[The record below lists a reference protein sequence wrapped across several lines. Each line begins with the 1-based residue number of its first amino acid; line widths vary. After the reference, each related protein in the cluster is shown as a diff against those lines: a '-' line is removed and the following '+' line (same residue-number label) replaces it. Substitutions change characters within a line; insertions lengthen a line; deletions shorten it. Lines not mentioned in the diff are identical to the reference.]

1 MLLNNSVWL
10 YLTCEKFIISFKD
23 NNNDFIKSWYDRDYL
38 WAYLF
43 SFVHSENHNIGIHC
57 WTIYTDTCVYISTCY
72 FQLKLLIA
80 RFRIADCE
88 WYFFH
93 KLTINLEQ
101 IELLFINVD
110 NKYLE
115 SCQTNKK
122 NRREAMTVW
131 KWMTIR

>member
-1 MLLNNSVWL
+1 MKCQIWNNEV
-10 YLTCEKFIISFKD
+10 
-23 NNNDFIKSWYDRDYL
+23 
-38 WAYLF
+38 F
-43 SFVHSENHNIGIHC
+43 SFVHLENYNKGIQC
-57 WTIYTDTCVYISTCY
+57 WTIYTNTCVYISTCY
-72 FQLKLLIA
+72 FEMKLLIA
-80 RFRIADCE
+80 RFKIADCE

-131 KWMTIR
+131 N